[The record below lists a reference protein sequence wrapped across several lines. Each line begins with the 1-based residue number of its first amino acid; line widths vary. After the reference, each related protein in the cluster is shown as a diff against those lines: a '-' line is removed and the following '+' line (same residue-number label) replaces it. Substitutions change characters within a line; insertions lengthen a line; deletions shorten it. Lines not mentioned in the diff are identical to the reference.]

1 MLVMIVVD
9 LSLAQ
14 MTMVLA
20 MVTSTVVLRAAVSVP
35 VSVLVARTAQHFQSV
50 KATVSHYR

>member
-1 MLVMIVVD
+1 V
-9 LSLAQ
+9 Q
-14 MTMVLA
+14 MTMVPA

-35 VSVLVARTAQHFQSV
+35 VSSLVVRTAQHFQSV

>member
-1 MLVMIVVD
+1 M
-9 LSLAQ
+9 Q